1 MGAMGLVF
9 RWLARFAAVVAL
21 AFPSPGVIAAEFEIA
36 LAHVTSDK
44 EPINEA
50 MEYFAGRVA
59 ERSGGRI
66 EITIFANG
74 SLGNNPEL
82 FEQLRAG
89 APMITIADPAFLSDW
104 VADFGVLGGPYLM
117 DDPRDFTRVL
127 ESNLFAGMKDR
138 LRAESGIEIL
148 AMNWLFGRRHMLTDR
163 AISHPADLV
172 GMTYRT
178 PPNIMWVETFDAL
191 GARPTQLAFA
201 EVYAGLSTGVVD
213 GVESPLPTLY
223 SAKLYEVKKVLSLTG
238 HFVNFTGLAINADY
252 FATLPKDIRSILLEE
267 AQAAGVYMTD
277 LILDSEEEWVRRFE
291 AEGVEVNRD
300 IDVAAFQAATADV
313 YRRFPGWSEGL
324 HEQVRAILEE

>member
-1 MGAMGLVF
+1 MSLVARCPCVLGL
-9 RWLARFAAVVAL
+9 AAAAVLFMTSA
-21 AFPSPGVIAAEFEIA
+21 SAAEFEIA

-44 EPINEA
+44 EPINQA
-50 MEYFAGRVA
+50 MVVFADRVS
-59 ERSGGRI
+59 ERSGGRV

-104 VADFGVLGGPYLM
+104 VADFGVLGGPYLI
-117 DDPRDFTRVL
+117 DDPLDFNRIL
-127 ESNLFAGMKDR
+127 ESELFADMSDR
-138 LRAESGIEIL
+138 LRRESGIEIL
-148 AMNWLFGRRHMLTDR
+148 AMNWLFGRRHMLSDR
-163 AISHPADLV
+163 VISRPADLA

-213 GVESPLPTLY
+213 GVESPLPTMY

-238 HFVNFTGLAINADY
+238 HFVNYTGLALNAAF
-252 FATLPKDIRSILLEE
+252 FASLPEDIRSILSEE
-267 AQAAGVYMTD
+267 AQAAGVYMTE
-277 LILDSEEEWVRRFE
+277 LILHSEEEWVKKYE
-291 AEGVEVNRD
+291 AEGVAVNRD
-300 IDVAAFQAATADV
+300 IDTEAFQAATADV
-313 YRRFPGWSEGL
+313 YRRFPAWSEGL
-324 HEQVRAILEE
+324 HQQVREILEPQ